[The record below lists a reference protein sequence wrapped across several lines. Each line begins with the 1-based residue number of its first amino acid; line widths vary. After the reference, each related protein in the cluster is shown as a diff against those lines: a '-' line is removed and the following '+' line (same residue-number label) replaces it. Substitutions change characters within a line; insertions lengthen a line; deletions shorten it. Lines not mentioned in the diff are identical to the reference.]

1 MLETLRNVGIN
12 IDEELTYYRELSNDD
27 WTDMDYFEA
36 LTRAVFGGIRNG
48 IIEDKWRAIS
58 EAFSKFDFCEVAKY
72 GQAKLTELMQND
84 KIIRHKTKIEAT
96 IENAEKMVQI
106 VRRWG
111 SFNNY
116 INFFSSIESLVDGL
130 QGCKGGFIGIG
141 ETNVYEFLKE
151 IGIQTIK
158 PDRQV
163 TKIFFRLGVIGEKA
177 SLREIAETGMQMA
190 KEVNERPC
198 TVDWVLWRFGSEV
211 CKTKNANCDKCSL
224 ALVCAYRK
232 GLTTK
237 N

>member
-1 MLETLRNVGIN
+1 MLETLSNTGIN
-12 IDEELTYYRELSNDD
+12 INEELNYYRDLSTED
-27 WTDMDYFEA
+27 WTDIDYFET

-48 IIEDKWRAIS
+48 IIEDRWSAIS
-58 EAFSKFDFCEVAKY
+58 EAFSNFDFYEVAKY

>member
-12 IDEELTYYRELSNDD
+12 IDEELTYYRDLSNDD

-48 IIEDKWRAIS
+48 IIEDKWSAIS
-58 EAFSKFDFCEVAKY
+58 EAFSNFDIYAVAKY
-72 GQAKLTELMQND
+72 DQAKIQELMQND
-84 KIIRHKTKIEAT
+84 KIIRNRVKIEAT

-106 VRRWG
+106 VRRFG
-111 SFNNY
+111 SFKNY
-116 INFFSSIESLVDGL
+116 INFFSSIEDLIDAL
-130 QGCKGGFIGIG
+130 QGSNGGFIGIG

-151 IGIQTIK
+151 IAVQTIK

-163 TKIFFRLGVIGEKA
+163 TKIFFRLGVIGEKV
-177 SLREIAETGMQMA
+177 SLKEIAETGNQMA

-211 CKTKNANCDKCSL
+211 CRTKNANCEKCSL

-237 N
+237 S